1 MQIVFSLFPQRY
13 NPSAIAFAE
22 LKIYPGPNW
31 CFKRKTVRNVNLDV
45 SVENMFVDLIGFK

>member
-13 NPSAIAFAE
+13 NPSAITFAE
-22 LKIYPGPNW
+22 QKIYPSPNW